1 MPIRCIIQF
10 AEMIIQQ
17 MSTGEVFKNASLILS
32 TAKVLRAKVQ
42 TPLDTKL
49 IEKGIF
55 EPRLREAAI
64 IKTVQETVDI
74 MKSQAILGK
83 STLYF

>member
-1 MPIRCIIQF
+1 MPIRCIISF
-10 AEMIIQQ
+10 AEMIIAQV
-17 MSTGEVFKNASLILS
+17 SSGEVFKNASLIVS

-55 EPRLREAAI
+55 EPRLREAAL
-64 IKTVQETVDI
+64 IKTVSETVEI
-74 MKSQAILGK
+74 MKSQAVLGR
-83 STLYF
+83 STL